1 MNKEIFFQVN
11 LEDRNGDEDMFVSAR
26 QEQSI
31 ISGRDLDLLSYK
43 ERTKVSMNKK
53 KNQGVIRLEEFKVN
67 LT

>member
-1 MNKEIFFQVN
+1 
-11 LEDRNGDEDMFVSAR
+11 MFVSAR